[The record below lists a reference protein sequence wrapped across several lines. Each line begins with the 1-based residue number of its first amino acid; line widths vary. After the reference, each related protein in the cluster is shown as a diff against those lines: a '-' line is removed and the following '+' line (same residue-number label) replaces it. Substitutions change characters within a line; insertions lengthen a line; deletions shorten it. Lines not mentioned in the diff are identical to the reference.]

1 MNCKQCNAT
10 IDYNYLTACPQ
21 CGSAVE
27 GGNLPQAG
35 PDKKKSAWLYYVGNI
50 IYVLM
55 TSAVGAYAGAIAFVF
70 TAFAVG
76 KLLLPPPSYP
86 GAYCGWGNVIGFYSI
101 MTGAFLGTVAGTV
114 FTIKRPI
121 LTGRRPA

>member
-55 TSAVGAYAGAIAFVF
+55 TSAVGAYAGSICLIFV
-70 TAFAVG
+70 AVALC
-76 KLLLPPPSYP
+76 KVFLPPPPHP
-86 GAYCGWGNVIGFYSI
+86 GAYCALGDAIGWFSI
-101 MTGAFLGTVAGTV
+101 ITGAFLGTVAGTV

-121 LTGRRPA
+121 LTSRRPA